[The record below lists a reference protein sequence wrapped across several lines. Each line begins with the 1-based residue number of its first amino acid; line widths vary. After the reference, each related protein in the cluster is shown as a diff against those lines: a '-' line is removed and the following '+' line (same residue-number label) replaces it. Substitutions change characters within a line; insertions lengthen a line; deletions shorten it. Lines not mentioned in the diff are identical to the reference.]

1 MYITTGTRLTL
12 PTELWQALL
21 LYRYRVFVEKL
32 GWHLDC
38 AVGEELDQFDRD
50 DTVYVIAR
58 QGPHIVG
65 VARLLPTHKPYLL
78 KEVFPQVLGGQA
90 LPHSAHIWE
99 ISRFA
104 AVDLQQQTFTGHSLS
119 SPNAVALLHEVLKV
133 AACHKVRQLITV
145 SPPGITRLLR
155 NAGFDAHCEGK
166 LTVIDGH
173 KIMAN
178 WISVPPCLADQE
190 VA

>member
-1 MYITTGTRLTL
+1 MPLSVNNNNNTRTLTTHLPKRAVPKCSIILPNGPSIFCRGFLMYITTGTRLTL

-65 VARLLPTHKPYLL
+65 VARLLPTHTNPICSRKCSPRCWVAGHFLIL
-78 KEVFPQVLGGQA
+78 RTSGKSPG
-90 LPHSAHIWE
+90 LPPSTCNNRPSRATPCHRPTPWRCCMRCSRSPLAT
-99 ISRFA
+99 RFA
-104 AVDLQQQTFTGHSLS
+104 
-119 SPNAVALLHEVLKV
+119 N
-133 AACHKVRQLITV
+133 
-145 SPPGITRLLR
+145 
-155 NAGFDAHCEGK
+155 
-166 LTVIDGH
+166 
-173 KIMAN
+173 
-178 WISVPPCLADQE
+178 
-190 VA
+190 

>member
-1 MYITTGTRLTL
+1 MYMTTGTRLTL
-12 PTELWQALL
+12 PIELWQALL
-21 LYRYRVFVEKL
+21 RYRYRVFVEKL

-38 AVGEELDQFDRD
+38 AIGEELDQFDRD
-50 DTVYVIAR
+50 DTVYVIAH
-58 QGPHIVG
+58 QGPRIVG

-78 KEVFPQVLGGQA
+78 GEVFPQVIGGQA
-90 LPHSAHIWE
+90 LPCSSDIWE

-104 AVDLQQQTFTGHSLS
+104 AVDLQQRTFTGHSLS

-133 AACHKVRQLITV
+133 AARHEARQLITV
-145 SPPGITRLLR
+145 SPPGIARLLR
-155 NAGFDAHCEGK
+155 KAGFDVHCDDK

-173 KIMAN
+173 KMMAN
-178 WISVPPCLADQE
+178 WIRVPPILVDRE